1 MPKTG
6 ETYQVSWMLVGL
18 LLVGIVVVV
27 YRRQKRK

>member
-1 MPKTG
+1 
-6 ETYQVSWMLVGL
+6 MLVGL